1 MPISFFNT
9 NDTELANNIVN
20 IALNCKNHSVSK
32 FSKKKSAIKSCYSMS
47 QGELCEIGGFI
58 FINNDMITTDHPWR
72 DGIYFQHIGTNVLS
86 RIFYQILNNFLFEDH
101 SWLQNLDQTN
111 EFVFDSDLK
120 GLSKLTK
127 GNYSIIGYLNIS
139 TSKID
144 ILCIDETKLDTSFSD
159 SQFKIDGYQFPLF
172 RKDWGSKVGC

>member
-1 MPISFFNT
+1 
-9 NDTELANNIVN
+9 
-20 IALNCKNHSVSK
+20 
-32 FSKKKSAIKSCYSMS
+32 MS
-47 QGELCEIGGFI
+47 QRELCEIGGFI
-58 FINNDMITTDHPWR
+58 FINNDMITTDHLWR
-72 DGIYFQHIGTNVLS
+72 EGIYFQHIGTNVLS

-101 SWLQNLDQTN
+101 SWLQSLDQTN

>member
-20 IALNCKNHSVSK
+20 IALNCKNHGVSK

-58 FINNDMITTDHPWR
+58 FINNNMITTDHPWR

-101 SWLQNLDQTN
+101 S
-111 EFVFDSDLK
+111 
-120 GLSKLTK
+120 
-127 GNYSIIGYLNIS
+127 
-139 TSKID
+139 
-144 ILCIDETKLDTSFSD
+144 
-159 SQFKIDGYQFPLF
+159 
-172 RKDWGSKVGC
+172 

>member
-20 IALNCKNHSVSK
+20 IALNCKNHGVSK
-32 FSKKKSAIKSCYSMS
+32 FSKKKSEIKSCYSMS

>member
-20 IALNCKNHSVSK
+20 IALNCKNHGVSK

-172 RKDWGSKVGC
+172 RKDWGSKVDC

>member
-20 IALNCKNHSVSK
+20 IALNCKNHGVSK
-32 FSKKKSAIKSCYSMS
+32 FSKQKSAIKSCYSMS

>member
-20 IALNCKNHSVSK
+20 IALNCKNHGVSK

-58 FINNDMITTDHPWR
+58 FINNDMITTDHLWR
-72 DGIYFQHIGTNVLS
+72 EGIYFQHIGTNVLS

>member
-20 IALNCKNHSVSK
+20 IALNCKNHGVSK

>member
-1 MPISFFNT
+1 
-9 NDTELANNIVN
+9 
-20 IALNCKNHSVSK
+20 
-32 FSKKKSAIKSCYSMS
+32 MS
-47 QGELCEIGGFI
+47 EGELCEIGGFI
-58 FINNDMITTDHPWR
+58 FINNDMITTDYLWS

-101 SWLQNLDQTN
+101 SWLQNLDQKN

-144 ILCIDETKLDTSFSD
+144 MLCIDETKLDTSFSD
-159 SQFKIDGYQFPLF
+159 SQFKIVGYQFPLF

>member
-20 IALNCKNHSVSK
+20 IALNCKNHGVSK

-144 ILCIDETKLDTSFSD
+144 MLCIDETKLDTSFSD

>member
-20 IALNCKNHSVSK
+20 IALNCKNHGVSK

-172 RKDWGSKVGC
+172 RKDWSSKVGC

>member
-20 IALNCKNHSVSK
+20 IALNCKNHGVSK
-32 FSKKKSAIKSCYSMS
+32 FSKQKSAIKSCYSMS

-72 DGIYFQHIGTNVLS
+72 DGIYFQHIGTNMMF
-86 RIFYQILNNFLFEDH
+86 RDFYQILNNFLFEDH

>member
-1 MPISFFNT
+1 
-9 NDTELANNIVN
+9 
-20 IALNCKNHSVSK
+20 
-32 FSKKKSAIKSCYSMS
+32 MS
-47 QGELCEIGGFI
+47 HGGLCEIGGFI
-58 FINNDMITTDHPWR
+58 FINNNKITTDHFWR
-72 DGIYFQHIGTNVLS
+72 DGIYFQHIGTNVLP
-86 RIFYQILNNFLFEDH
+86 RIFYRILNNFLSEDH

>member
-20 IALNCKNHSVSK
+20 IALNCKNHGVSK

-139 TSKID
+139 ISKID

-159 SQFKIDGYQFPLF
+159 SQFKIVGYQFPLF

>member
-20 IALNCKNHSVSK
+20 IALNCKNHGVSK

-120 GLSKLTK
+120 GLSKLTE